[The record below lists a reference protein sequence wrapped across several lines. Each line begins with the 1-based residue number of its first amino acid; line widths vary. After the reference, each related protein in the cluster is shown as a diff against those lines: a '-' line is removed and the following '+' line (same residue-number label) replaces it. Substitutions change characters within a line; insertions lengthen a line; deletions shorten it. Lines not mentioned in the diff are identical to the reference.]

1 MGLLDV
7 QHQNMV
13 MFFLITTS
21 SENIMMDCCATQG
34 LIPVETALD
43 TLLSQVTPIS
53 LAKTLPLSDAI
64 GFVLAE
70 DICSPINVPPF
81 ANSAMDGYAVRLSDL
96 ALSLTLPVAGKSFAG
111 IPFEGEWQEQSTIRI
126 MTGAKIPVGCD
137 AVIMQELTSDSDGNI
152 TFDVTLS
159 DIKPQTNIRPIGDD
173 VSQGQTVLEKGHRL
187 TPRDIPLIAS
197 LGINDIP
204 VVHKPKVAFFSTGDE
219 LTPLGQPLEDGQ
231 IYDSNRYG
239 IKVLIER
246 FGCEAIDLGII
257 PDCPQTLRDV
267 FLKADKE
274 ADVVVTSGG
283 VSVGEADYTKD
294 ILDELGQIGFWKL
307 AIKPGKPFA
316 FGQLPDSYFCGL
328 PGNPVSAMLTMYVL
342 VQPMLAK
349 LAGHSKWEAPKA
361 IPAVATTVF
370 KKRPGRTDYQRGIY
384 SINDKGQFEVATTGN
399 QGSGA
404 FSSMSIANCFVVL
417 ERERDRV
424 SVGETVNIE
433 LFNAS
438 LY

>member
-1 MGLLDV
+1 
-7 QHQNMV
+7 
-13 MFFLITTS
+13 
-21 SENIMMDCCATQG
+21 MMDCCATQG

-137 AVIMQELTSDSDGNI
+137 AVIMQELTSNSDGNI